1 MSTARTFPITRNSRF
16 MKKSFALYLSSAL
29 VLTLV
34 LNVMV
39 SQHLFKAYRSEL
51 EASLLQPRTEM
62 VTYKGLPI
70 NQPPGE
76 NRMPSTPTDF
86 VETARLA
93 KDAVVNISVRKESAF
108 SPSSSGS
115 GIIISSDGYII
126 TNHHVI
132 ANGEAIEVML
142 PDKRNYKARLIGKD
156 PSTDLA
162 LIKIEAYGLPT
173 IQYGDSDDLQVG
185 EWVLAI
191 GNPYNLSSTV
201 TAGIVSAKAR
211 DINILNSMYAIES
224 FIQTDAVVN
233 PGNSGGALVNI
244 QGELIGVN
252 SAIMSESG
260 GYEGYSFAIPSNL
273 VKKVIEDLKTYGEVQ
288 RAVLGVT
295 ILNVNDEVARDFE
308 LPSVEGVFIR
318 DVIENSSAHKAGL
331 RINDVVVGING
342 RKTTS
347 VPELQEQ
354 VALFRPGDVV
364 TLEVIRN
371 GKRMLIN
378 NVRLQRKDGINVGSR

>member
-1 MSTARTFPITRNSRF
+1 
-16 MKKSFALYLSSAL
+16 MKKSFAFYLSAAL
-29 VLTLV
+29 LLTLL
-34 LNVMV
+34 LNIFI
-39 SQHLFKAYRSEL
+39 SRQLFQEYKSEL
-51 EASLLQPRTEM
+51 EASIMQPRSEM
-62 VTYKGLPI
+62 VTYKGMPI

-76 NRMPSTPTDF
+76 NRVSSTPTDF

-93 KDAVVNISVRKESAF
+93 KDAVVNISVRNGSAF
-108 SPSSSGS
+108 SASSSGS

-126 TNHHVI
+126 TNNHVI
-132 ANGEAIEVML
+132 ASGEEIEVTL
-142 PDKRNYKARLIGKD
+142 PNKHSYKARLVGKD
-156 PSTDLA
+156 PTTDLA
-162 LIKIEAYGLPT
+162 LLKIEAYGLPT
-173 IQYGDSDDLQVG
+173 ISYGNSDDVQVG

-201 TAGIVSAKAR
+201 TAGIVSAKGR
-211 DINILNSMYAIES
+211 DINILNSLYAIES

-244 QGELIGVN
+244 EGELIGVN

-273 VKKVIEDLKTYGEVQ
+273 VKKVIDDLKTYGEVQ

-295 ILNVNDEVARDFE
+295 ILNVNDEIAKDFR

-318 DVIENSSAHKAGL
+318 DIIENSSAHKAGL
-331 RINDVVVGING
+331 RINDVIVGING
-342 RKTTS
+342 RKTAS

-354 VALFRPGDVV
+354 MAQFRPGDVV
-364 TLEVIRN
+364 SLQVMRN
-371 GKRMLIN
+371 GKRMLID
-378 NVRLQRKDGINVGSR
+378 NVRLQRKDGVNIGSR

>member
-1 MSTARTFPITRNSRF
+1 
-16 MKKSFALYLSSAL
+16 MKKSFAFYLSAAFL
-29 VLTLV
+29 LTLLV
-34 LNVMV
+34 NFIFSRQLLK
-39 SQHLFKAYRSEL
+39 HYTSEL
-51 EASLLQPRTEM
+51 EANLIQPKTEL
-62 VTYKGLPI
+62 VTYRGKPV
-70 NQPPGE
+70 NQPPGDTKVT
-76 NRMPSTPTDF
+76 SAPTDF

-93 KDAVVNISVRKESAF
+93 KDAVVNISVRNGSAF
-108 SPSSSGS
+108 SASSSGS

-126 TNHHVI
+126 TNNHVI
-132 ANGEAIEVML
+132 ASSEEIEVTL
-142 PDKRNYKARLIGKD
+142 PDKHSYKARLVGKD
-156 PSTDLA
+156 PTTDLA
-162 LIKIEAYGLPT
+162 LLKIEAYGLPT
-173 IQYGDSDDLQVG
+173 ISYGNSDDVQVG

-201 TAGIVSAKAR
+201 TAGIVSAKGR
-211 DINILNSMYAIES
+211 DINILNSLYAIES

-273 VKKVIEDLKTYGEVQ
+273 VRKVIDDLKTYGEVQ

-295 ILNVNDEVARDFE
+295 ILNVNDEIAKDFR

-318 DVIENSSAHKAGL
+318 DIIENSSAHKAGL
-331 RINDVVVGING
+331 RINDVIVGING
-342 RKTTS
+342 RKTAS

-354 VALFRPGDVV
+354 VAQFRPGDVV
-364 TLEVIRN
+364 SLQVMRN
-371 GKRMLIN
+371 GKRMLID
-378 NVRLQRKDGINVGSR
+378 NVRLQRKDGVNIGSR

>member
-1 MSTARTFPITRNSRF
+1 
-16 MKKSFALYLSSAL
+16 MKKSFAIYLSAAL
-29 VLTLV
+29 LLTLL
-34 LNVMV
+34 LNIFI
-39 SQHLFKAYRSEL
+39 SRQLFQEYKSEL
-51 EASLLQPRTEM
+51 EASIMQPRSEM
-62 VTYKGLPI
+62 VTYKGMPI

-76 NRMPSTPTDF
+76 NRVSSTPTDF

-93 KDAVVNISVRKESAF
+93 KDAVVNISVRNGSAF
-108 SPSSSGS
+108 SASSSGS

-126 TNHHVI
+126 TNNHVI
-132 ANGEAIEVML
+132 ASGEEIEVTL
-142 PDKRNYKARLIGKD
+142 PDKHSYKARLVGKD
-156 PSTDLA
+156 PTTDLA
-162 LIKIEAYGLPT
+162 LLKIEAYGLPT
-173 IQYGDSDDLQVG
+173 IPYGNSDDVQVG

-201 TAGIVSAKAR
+201 TAGIVSAKGR
-211 DINILNSMYAIES
+211 DINILNSLYAIES

-244 QGELIGVN
+244 NGELIGVN

-273 VKKVIEDLKTYGEVQ
+273 VKKVIDDLKTYGEVQ

-295 ILNVNDEVARDFE
+295 ILNVNDEIAKDFR

-318 DVIENSSAHKAGL
+318 DIIENSSAYKAGL
-331 RINDVVVGING
+331 RINDVIVGING
-342 RKTTS
+342 RKTAS

-364 TLEVIRN
+364 SLQVMRN
-371 GKRMLIN
+371 GKRMLID
-378 NVRLQRKDGINVGSR
+378 NVRLQRKDGVNIGSR

>member
-1 MSTARTFPITRNSRF
+1 
-16 MKKSFALYLSSAL
+16 MKKSFAIYLSAAL
-29 VLTLV
+29 LLTLL
-34 LNVMV
+34 LNIFI
-39 SQHLFKAYRSEL
+39 SRQLFQEYKSEL
-51 EASLLQPRTEM
+51 EASIMQPRSEM
-62 VTYKGLPI
+62 VTYKGMPI

-76 NRMPSTPTDF
+76 NRVSSTPTDF

-93 KDAVVNISVRKESAF
+93 KDAVVNISVRNGSAF
-108 SPSSSGS
+108 SASSSGS

-126 TNHHVI
+126 TNNHVI
-132 ANGEAIEVML
+132 ASGEEIEVTL
-142 PDKRNYKARLIGKD
+142 PDKHSYKARLVGKD
-156 PSTDLA
+156 PTTDLA
-162 LIKIEAYGLPT
+162 LLKIEAYGLPT
-173 IQYGDSDDLQVG
+173 ISYGNSDDVKVG

-201 TAGIVSAKAR
+201 TAGIISAKGR
-211 DINILNSMYAIES
+211 DINILNSLYAIES

-244 QGELIGVN
+244 NGELIGVN

-273 VKKVIEDLKTYGEVQ
+273 VKKVIDDLKTYGEVQ

-295 ILNVNDEVARDFE
+295 ILNVNDEIAKDFR

-318 DVIENSSAHKAGL
+318 DIIENSSAHKAGL
-331 RINDVVVGING
+331 RINDVIVGING
-342 RKTTS
+342 RKTAS

-354 VALFRPGDVV
+354 VAQFRPGDVV
-364 TLEVIRN
+364 SLQVMRN
-371 GKRMLIN
+371 GKRMLID
-378 NVRLQRKDGINVGSR
+378 NVRLQRKDGVNIGSR

>member
-1 MSTARTFPITRNSRF
+1 
-16 MKKSFALYLSSAL
+16 MKKSFAFYLSAAL
-29 VLTLV
+29 LLTLF
-34 LNVMV
+34 LNVIILR
-39 SQHLFKAYRSEL
+39 QLFENYKSDL
-51 EASLLQPRTEM
+51 EASLVQPKSAL
-62 VTYKGLPI
+62 VTYKGIPV
-70 NQPPGE
+70 NRSPGKTAG
-76 NRMPSTPTDF
+76 PCAPTDF
-86 VETARLA
+86 VETAKLA
-93 KDAVVNISVRKESAF
+93 KDAVVNISVRNGSAF

-132 ANGEAIEVML
+132 ANGEDIEVIL
-142 PDKRNYKARLIGKD
+142 PDKRSYKAQLIGKD
-156 PSTDLA
+156 PTTDLA
-162 LIKIEAYGLPT
+162 LLKIKAYGLPT
-173 IQYGDSDDLQVG
+173 IQYGNSDEVHVG

-201 TAGIVSAKAR
+201 TAGIVSAKGR
-211 DINILNSMYAIES
+211 DINILNSLYAVES

-273 VKKVIEDLKTYGEVQ
+273 VKKVIDDLRTYGEVQ

-295 ILNVNDEVARDFE
+295 ILNVNDEIAKDFD
-308 LPSVEGVFIR
+308 LPAVEGVFIR

-331 RINDVVVGING
+331 RINDVIVGING
-342 RKTTS
+342 RKTAS

-364 TLEVIRN
+364 SLDVMRN
-371 GKRMLIN
+371 GKRMLVN
-378 NVRLQRKDGINVGSR
+378 NVRLQRKEGVNTGSR

>member
-1 MSTARTFPITRNSRF
+1 
-16 MKKSFALYLSSAL
+16 MKKSFAIYLSAAL
-29 VLTLV
+29 LLTLL
-34 LNVMV
+34 LNIFI
-39 SQHLFKAYRSEL
+39 SRQLFQEFKSEL
-51 EASLLQPRTEM
+51 EASIMQPRSEM
-62 VTYKGLPI
+62 VTYKGMPI
-70 NQPPGE
+70 NQPPVE
-76 NRMPSTPTDF
+76 TRVSSTPTDF

-93 KDAVVNISVRKESAF
+93 KDAVVNISVRNGSAF
-108 SPSSSGS
+108 SASSSGS

-126 TNHHVI
+126 TNNHVI
-132 ANGEAIEVML
+132 ASGEEIEVTL
-142 PDKRNYKARLIGKD
+142 PDKHSYKARLVGKD
-156 PSTDLA
+156 PTTDLA
-162 LIKIEAYGLPT
+162 LLKIEAYGLPT
-173 IQYGDSDDLQVG
+173 IPYGNSDDVQVG

-201 TAGIVSAKAR
+201 TAGIVSAKGR
-211 DINILNSMYAIES
+211 DINILNSLYAIES

-244 QGELIGVN
+244 NGELIGVN

-273 VKKVIEDLKTYGEVQ
+273 VKKVIDDLKTYGEVQ

-295 ILNVNDEVARDFE
+295 ILNVNDEIAKDFR

-318 DVIENSSAHKAGL
+318 DIIENSSAHKAGL
-331 RINDVVVGING
+331 RINDVIIGING
-342 RKTTS
+342 RKTAS

-364 TLEVIRN
+364 SLQVMRN
-371 GKRMLIN
+371 GKRMLID
-378 NVRLQRKDGINVGSR
+378 NVRLQRKDGVNIGSR